1 MNAILEAFKAGGEV
15 AVWQL
20 VCAVLGLLCLIL
32 FSALVRSRRK
42 TREILAHPPP
52 SPEEE
57 TEPQAIVGRSEFFDD
72 REKEIETLRQLEAK
86 VEFFFEESQ
95 TFNLVIGMDGK
106 LLDVNRAFLNIFDM
120 EKAGLIGRNP
130 AELVVAEQREE
141 FSKYL
146 AKHLEDKFASHLEV
160 DFEGS
165 AEPRKILLGER
176 HVNIVKNF
184 VPTGI
189 LLSGVDVTHLRRSEE
204 KEGALKKQLALT
216 ARMETL
222 GILAGGVA
230 HDLKNLFSPILSY
243 PEFIKKQL
251 PPDSPL
257 RASLDKI
264 EQSAVRSL
272 EVIQNFLTLARRGK
286 YELEPMDINNVI
298 ETYLESADFNEIKR
312 CSDIKVQLDLAKE
325 LPLVEGLSSQMMNV
339 IMNLTRNACEA
350 MSSGG
355 ALRITTSRKK
365 LEFPHK
371 GFQQIPIGDYVV
383 VEIDDE
389 GTGIKKEDLSSIF
402 VPFASKKKMG
412 RSGSGLGTVI
422 ISGVIA
428 DHRGYIDIDTEV
440 GKGTKFYIY
449 LRALQ
454 DTSIR
459 KKEEDL
465 TGSEKVLV
473 VDNSKEDRELAER
486 FLLDLGYR
494 VDSVE
499 SGAETLDYLK
509 KNEADIVVLDIVLD
523 DSNGIDIFSEVLKFK
538 PKQKVVVV
546 SSYWNP
552 DDRKK
557 ASRLGI
563 TQCLEKPINCDT
575 IGQAVREELDKK

>member
-1 MNAILEAFKAGGEV
+1 MKEILEAFKAGGEV

-20 VCAVLGLLCLIL
+20 VCAVLGLLSLIL
-32 FSALVRSRRK
+32 IATLIRCRRK

-52 SPEEE
+52 LPEGE
-57 TEPQAIVGRSEFFDD
+57 TELQGIVGRSDLFDE
-72 REKEIETLRQLEAK
+72 REKEEETLRQLEAK
-86 VEFFFEESQ
+86 TQFFFEESQ

-106 LLDVNRAFLNIFDM
+106 LLDINRAFLNVFDKVK
-120 EKAGLIGRNP
+120 EELIGRDP
-130 AELVVAEQREE
+130 AELIVPEQRAE

-146 AKHLEDKFASHLEV
+146 AKHLEDKFTSHLEV
-160 DFEGS
+160 NFEGS

-204 KEGALKKQLALT
+204 KEGELKKQLALT

-243 PEFIKKQL
+243 PEFIKAQL
-251 PPDSPL
+251 PSDSPL
-257 RASLDKI
+257 RSSLDKI

-272 EVIQNFLTLARRGK
+272 EVIRNFLTLARRGK

-298 ETYLESADFNEIKR
+298 ETYLESADFNEIRQR
-312 CSDIKVQLDLAKE
+312 CDRLKVQLDLAEE
-325 LPLVEGLSSQMMNV
+325 LPLVEGLPSQMMNV
-339 IMNLTRNACEA
+339 IMNLVRNACEA
-350 MSSGG
+350 MPSGG
-355 ALRITTSRKK
+355 ALRIATGRKK

-383 VEIDDE
+383 VEINDE

-402 VPFASKKKMG
+402 TPFASKKKMG

-428 DHRGYIDIDTEV
+428 DHHGYIDIDTEV

-459 KKEEDL
+459 KKEDI

-473 VDNSKEDRELAER
+473 VDNSREDRELAER
-486 FLLDLGYR
+486 LLSDLGYQ

-499 SGAETLDYLK
+499 SGAEMLDYLK
-509 KNEADIVVLDIVLD
+509 K
-523 DSNGIDIFSEVLKFK
+523 K
-538 PKQKVVVV
+538 
-546 SSYWNP
+546 
-552 DDRKK
+552 
-557 ASRLGI
+557 
-563 TQCLEKPINCDT
+563 
-575 IGQAVREELDKK
+575 